1 MRLIAK
7 KPCDFGGRRFYIGEE
22 IPEDLVADPKRLEA
36 FGVITIANS
45 ENEIVLGGE
54 PGTSFLPKAGETEE
68 SPGRVMID
76 LNTGEG
82 EHTCIPASQDQLQC
96 VFELLQTGEGR
107 AVKSIS
113 GISDEN
119 VLTIVSHADPRK
131 KVREAAKER
140 RDEILSFSD
149 DEDVANDGE
158 AEGNE
163 AGDE

>member
-45 ENEIVLGGE
+45 ENEVVPDGE

-82 EHTCIPASQDQLQC
+82 EHTCIPASLKQLQC
-96 VFELLQTGEGR
+96 VFELLQTTEGR
-107 AVKSIS
+107 AVKSIA
-113 GISDEN
+113 GISDVN
-119 VLTIVSHADPRK
+119 VLTIVSYADPRK
-131 KVREAAKER
+131 KVREVAKER
-140 RDEILSFSD
+140 EKEILTFSD
-149 DEDVANDGE
+149 GEAATNDGE
-158 AEGNE
+158 SEGNE

>member
-45 ENEIVLGGE
+45 ENEVVPGGE
-54 PGTSFLPKAGETEE
+54 SGTSFLPKAGETEE

-82 EHTCIPASQDQLQC
+82 EHYCIPASQDQLQC